1 MRRITQSSFARCF
14 VSRCEITPSPFHA
27 HRLVTVQYIWCA
39 MARWR
44 EAPLVV
50 CLATLMGQAG
60 ETMSSS
66 CLKGVDDFKCCVFL
80 SVLVMAVWPHS

>member
-1 MRRITQSSFARCF
+1 
-14 VSRCEITPSPFHA
+14 
-27 HRLVTVQYIWCA
+27 